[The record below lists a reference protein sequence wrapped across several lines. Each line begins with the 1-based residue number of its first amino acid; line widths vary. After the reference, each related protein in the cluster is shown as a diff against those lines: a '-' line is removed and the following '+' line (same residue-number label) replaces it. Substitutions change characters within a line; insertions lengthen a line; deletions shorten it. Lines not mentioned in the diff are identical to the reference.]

1 MTFACKWK
9 PLSGN
14 FVVRFFKCNT
24 CIYGWSRV
32 KNFFSV
38 QGNKKRKTQTN
49 IQILFIFDVILEML
63 NLIDVDIFSLTLQNK
78 LWSFSVWDF
87 TGSKFHP
94 IREVK
99 KSRFF
104 FVDSWTGP
112 SFSFSYWLQN
122 YWNIYWL
129 TWYCCC
135 FVSNRS
141 IYRSSLILK
150 RFKWCYIKQLFTK
163 WSYIVVEIYLAALR
177 LGRNPPLS
185 PTLSKIIVTKY
196 ITHEPKE

>member
-1 MTFACKWK
+1 MKATFRKFCSKVLQAQYIFLWLKSCKE
-9 PLSGN
+9 
-14 FVVRFFKCNT
+14 F
-24 CIYGWSRV
+24 
-32 KNFFSV
+32 FFSTRE
-38 QGNKKRKTQTN
+38 QKTENANKHSN
-49 IQILFIFDVILEML
+49 IIYFDVILEML

-150 RFKWCYIKQLFTK
+150 RLKWCYIKQLFTK
-163 WSYIVVEIYLAALR
+163 WSYIVVEIYLVALR
-177 LGRNPPLS
+177 LGRNQPLS

>member
-1 MTFACKWK
+1 MKATFRKFCSKVLQAQYIYLWLKSCKE
-9 PLSGN
+9 
-14 FVVRFFKCNT
+14 F
-24 CIYGWSRV
+24 
-32 KNFFSV
+32 FFSTRE
-38 QGNKKRKTQTN
+38 QKTENANKHSN
-49 IQILFIFDVILEML
+49 IIYFDVILEML

-150 RFKWCYIKQLFTK
+150 RLKWCYIKQLFTK

-185 PTLSKIIVTKY
+185 PTLVR
-196 ITHEPKE
+196 

>member
-1 MTFACKWK
+1 MIYFRSRFKINFEVFPFGTSLGQSFIQ
-9 PLSGN
+9 SG
-14 FVVRFFKCNT
+14 KL
-24 CIYGWSRV
+24 
-32 KNFFSV
+32 KNPDFFS
-38 QGNKKRKTQTN
+38 
-49 IQILFIFDVILEML
+49 L
-63 NLIDVDIFSLTLQNK
+63 
-78 LWSFSVWDF
+78 
-87 TGSKFHP
+87 
-94 IREVK
+94 
-99 KSRFF
+99 
-104 FVDSWTGP
+104 TGP

-150 RFKWCYIKQLFTK
+150 RLKWCYIKQLFTK
-163 WSYIVVEIYLAALR
+163 WSYVVVEIYLAALR

-185 PTLSKIIVTKY
+185 PTLSKITVTKY